1 MNALMPSRRARP
13 ISLTALIDVVFIL
26 LMFFMLTSGF
36 SQWVT
41 LPLNSKAGS
50 QTAVPDDQPLP
61 QLLVLKNDGGIRFF
75 DQGAASADQ
84 PPFRDANDLDELT
97 AVIDTTRELV
107 VLPEA
112 DVQVQRIVTSMS
124 QLAAL
129 APSALTLGQAL
140 DNTGTDQGDAQHE

>member
-50 QTAVPDDQPLP
+50 QTPTSDEQSLP

-75 DQGAASADQ
+75 GQRPLASGET
-84 PPFRDANDLDELT
+84 PFLDVENLDELHEQ
-97 AVIDTTRELV
+97 IDQDRELV

-124 QLAAL
+124 ALAALQLAAL
-129 APSALTLGQAL
+129 TLGPAL
-140 DNTGTDQGDAQHE
+140 ENQPVVESSHE